1 MGSVRIGVALS
12 DPTGSF
18 AQPFEVVHRRKVDAC
33 IRIAELVRD
42 YEVATIVM
50 GRPLQLNGRA
60 GLAVDA
66 VESFAASLCIHVQV
80 PLVWWD
86 ERLTTAAAERAMIEG
101 GVRRQARR
109 QSIDKVAAALILQG
123 YLDAQPAMRHE

>member
-1 MGSVRIGVALS
+1 MGTVRIGVALS

-33 IRIAELVRD
+33 VRIAELVSS
-42 YEVATIVM
+42 YEVATIVV

-66 VESFAASLCIHVQV
+66 VESFAATLRIHVKV

-86 ERLTTAAAERAMIEG
+86 ERLTTAAAERGHDRWWRAG
-101 GVRRQARR
+101 GKTGAR
-109 QSIDKVAAALILQG
+109 ALIKW
-123 YLDAQPAMRHE
+123 PPR